1 MILLDYA
8 RVLLRR
14 WWLVVLPV
22 IVAGTVIALSYQPPV
37 TTFQVKMRFAV
48 GLPPEQVAGVYNYD
62 RHYDWLASEYFT
74 RGIQDILQTSKFA
87 ENILTRLVASSVVPP
102 ATIAPGQIQG
112 ALRSDYRASII
123 DIYVTWPDAEMAR
136 QIAQAVVD
144 ELNENDKAYWP
155 QLTNAPAPVA
165 RVLDVPIA
173 VPIAIDLR
181 GRFDVPVRLGLGLGV
196 GLLLAFLA
204 HAFDRTVRDKREI
217 EQMGLNVMGEIP

>member
-14 WWLVVLPV
+14 WWLVLLPV
-22 IVAGTVIALSYQPPV
+22 VVAGAVTALSYQPPV

-87 ENILTRLVASSVVPP
+87 GNIVTRLSAD
-102 ATIAPGQIQG
+102 AMIAPAQIQG

-123 DIYVTWPDAEMAR
+123 DIYVTWPDGDTAR
-136 QIAQAVVD
+136 RIAQAVID
-144 ELNENDKAYWP
+144 ELTENDKAYWP

-165 RVLDVPIA
+165 RVLDAPVA
-173 VPIAIDLR
+173 VPIATDLR

-196 GLLLAFLA
+196 GVLLAVLA
-204 HAFDRTVRDKREI
+204 HAFDRTVRDKRDV
-217 EQMGLNVMGEIP
+217 EQMGLNVIAEIP